1 MSVVINGTNG
11 VTFNDGTIQATAPA
25 QKNKIINGNMLIAQ
39 RATSVTGITSSS
51 GTYSTM
57 DRFQD
62 IVRTVGTWTQ
72 TQDTDVPTGQGF
84 ATSLKMDCTTANGSL
99 SADSWLRWQTQL
111 EGFNC
116 QPFKFGTA
124 NAESITLSFWVK
136 SNKTGTYCIEL
147 YQSSSGRAISK
158 SYTIDSANTYEKK
171 ELTFVGDTVGTI
183 NNDNG
188 SGFIVT
194 YWFAA
199 GANYQSGTLQTSWG
213 AITTAN
219 RAVGQVNL
227 ADSTSNYINITG
239 LQLEAGVNATDFEH
253 LQYGQQFALC
263 QRYYQYYDQGVNA
276 YYHSGIIGFPFSTC
290 MRAAPTLT
298 LSYSGAA
305 NRVYRLDT
313 GATADLTIAASV
325 MTTSGFNHLYAF
337 TPSGWASAA
346 GVGFRSNFVFNAE
359 F

>member
-1 MSVVINGTNG
+1 MSVAINGTNG
-11 VTFNDGTIQATAPA
+11 VTYNDGSLQASAPA
-25 QKNKIINGNMLIAQ
+25 VGKNKIINGDMQIAQ

-51 GTYSTM
+51 GNYSTM

-111 EGFNC
+111 EGFNY

-147 YQSSSGRAISK
+147 YQTDSGRAISK

-171 ELTFVGDTVGTI
+171 ELTFVGDTAGNI
-183 NNDNG
+183 SNDNG

-239 LQLEAGVNATDFEH
+239 IQLEANTTATPFEN
-253 LQYGQQFALC
+253 LQYGQQLALC
-263 QRYYQYYDQGVNA
+263 QRYYEYGTSQLFLHGSTDSAGNIVSEETYKVVKRATPTY
-276 YYHSGIIGFPFSTC
+276 GIWYMVMGKKWNG
-290 MRAAPTLT
+290 RYW
-298 LSYSGAA
+298 LS
-305 NRVYRLDT
+305 N
-313 GATADLTIAASV
+313 
-325 MTTSGFNHLYAF
+325 
-337 TPSGWASAA
+337 
-346 GVGFRSNFVFNAE
+346 
-359 F
+359 

>member
-1 MSVVINGTNG
+1 
-11 VTFNDGTIQATAPA
+11 
-25 QKNKIINGNMLIAQ
+25 
-39 RATSVTGITSSS
+39 
-51 GTYSTM
+51 
-57 DRFQD
+57 
-62 IVRTVGTWTQ
+62 
-72 TQDTDVPTGQGF
+72 
-84 ATSLKMDCTTANGSL
+84 MDCTTANGSL

-147 YQSSSGRAISK
+147 YQTDSGRAISK

-171 ELTFVGDTVGTI
+171 ELTFVGDTAGTI

-188 SGFIVT
+188 SGVIVT

-239 LQLEAGVNATDFEH
+239 IQLEANTTATPFEN
-253 LQYGQQFALC
+253 LQYGQQLALC
-263 QRYYQYYDQGVNA
+263 QRYYEKSYAQSTVPGTGAIAGAASSVSSSSAPTQGNGV
-276 YYHSGIIGFPFSTC
+276 SFTVTK
-290 MRAAPTLT
+290 RAAPTMVIYNAVNGDSGK
-298 LSYSGAA
+298 SYRVSDAGNVATTFSGIGKHGAA
-305 NRVYRLDT
+305 YINIPSRANGYYFHF
-313 GATADLTIAASV
+313 TASSEL
-325 MTTSGFNHLYAF
+325 
-337 TPSGWASAA
+337 
-346 GVGFRSNFVFNAE
+346 
-359 F
+359 